1 MNDALV
7 RIVVPAYNEA
17 VTIEEVLRRV
27 SRVPFRREVI
37 VVDDGSTDGMAD
49 LEYDPKDLPKLR
61 ANGRR
66 RQEQHVARQDTGGRC
81 SRALPD
87 QRLRS
92 SRSARVMSRMSSS
105 KLVWG
110 LQPRTRSAFP

>member
-1 MNDALV
+1 M
-7 RIVVPAYNEA
+7 
-17 VTIEEVLRRV
+17 
-27 SRVPFRREVI
+27 SRVPFRREVV
-37 VVDDGSTDGMAD
+37 VVDDGSTDGAAD
-49 LEYDPKDLPKLR
+49 LEYDTKDLPKLW
-61 ANGRR
+61 ANVRT
-66 RQEQHVARQDTGGRC
+66 RQEQHVARGDTGGRC

-87 QRLRS
+87 QRPSS